1 VKSFLLHLPHSPPH
15 PFHVLREI
23 PLLRVRIFTAFRPL
37 PLAFAAALLVAALLA
52 APAPA
57 SAAPEAARSATT
69 ASPTSVAPEPATTT
83 ELAPH
88 DSTSVVQPSPPSPP
102 RRRRPGESAR
112 IRHSVTEFDSDFSFF
127 TGERLFGPGSRTAF
141 AQLPPLA
148 ASAPSS
154 ISLDSFDAG
163 SASGSVLTSTSWNGQ
178 VTQNATSITI
188 AGSALNDNGWAA
200 RGLNLDASGL
210 GFITVTAQRDTGH
223 ATSSL
228 FIQFEDRAASTN
240 TAVFSVDASQFA
252 FGTPTTVSIAIG
264 TWPSAFNSTQIGGW
278 SIGGGG
284 VGTSD
289 FRMTLHNLELTA
301 SAIPE
306 PEFYA
311 AASALAALAFAAH
324 RRRRAGHI
332 ARPS

>member
-1 VKSFLLHLPHSPPH
+1 VTTRRSFRPIQ
-15 PFHVLREI
+15 FHVIREI
-23 PLLRVRIFTAFRPL
+23 HLGRARRSFVPLL
-37 PLAFAAALLVAALLA
+37 LLVAAL
-52 APAPA
+52 PPA
-57 SAAPEAARSATT
+57 SAAPSVSPSLPLSISP
-69 ASPTSVAPEPATTT
+69 SPTLFVSPSLSPAPADSAAAT
-83 ELAPH
+83 
-88 DSTSVVQPSPPSPP
+88 PPPPPP
-102 RRRRPGESAR
+102 RRRRPADLAR
-112 IRHSVTEFDSDFSFF
+112 IRHSVTEIDSDFSFL
-127 TGERLFGPGSRTAF
+127 TGQRLSASFGSPRSTF
-141 AQLPPLA
+141 VQLPALA

-154 ISLDSFDAG
+154 ISLDTFDSG
-163 SASGSVLTSTSWNGQ
+163 SASGSVLSSTTWAGQ
-178 VTQNATSITI
+178 VTQHATSITI
-188 AGSALNDNGWAA
+188 AGSARNDNGWAA

-223 ATSSL
+223 TATSLS
-228 FIQFEDRAASTN
+228 IQFEDRAASTN

-264 TWPSAFNSTQIGGW
+264 TWPSLFDSTQIGGW

-284 VGTSD
+284 LGTTD

-324 RRRRAGHI
+324 RRRRQPPTSESPA
-332 ARPS
+332 APKRT